1 MNKKT
6 RCNYDENIYFHYSCN
21 GFNYL
26 NFTLAVYLPLRK
38 MRSIIIL
45 TEGNRD
51 VRQENTLSLPNWLT
65 EVRWEMF

>member
-6 RCNYDENIYFHYSCN
+6 RCNYDENIYFHCSFI

-26 NFTLAVYLPLRK
+26 IFALAVYLPLRK

-51 VRQENTLSLPNWLT
+51 VRQGDTLLFVYFI
-65 EVRWEMF
+65 E

>member
-1 MNKKT
+1 MNKKK
-6 RCNYDENIYFHYSCN
+6 RCNYDENIYFHCSCI

-51 VRQENTLSLPNWLT
+51 IRQEGTLSLANWLT
-65 EVRWEMF
+65 EMR